1 MDRGR
6 AHDVYGEGDATF
18 FSTCSGTEIQLRSIV
33 EHTLRQGII
42 VVGGHVEKTGGW
54 ERNGV

>member
-6 AHDVYGEGDATF
+6 THDVYGEGDATF
-18 FSTCSGTEIQLRSIV
+18 IGGCSGTEIQLSIV
-33 EHTLRQGII
+33 GHTLRQDII
-42 VVGGHVEKTGGW
+42 VGGRHVKKTGGW

>member
-18 FSTCSGTEIQLRSIV
+18 IGGCSGTEIQLSIV
-33 EHTLRQGII
+33 GHTLRQDII
-42 VVGGHVEKTGGW
+42 VGGRHVKKTGGW